1 MRFLNRQLV
10 QSLWKHINYTSLRTV
25 TFSATDYLTVHD
37 SAISRYAQKEAKKHT
52 INQLINF
59 GRELSE
65 EKLVQSA
72 RYVHEELPVRLAHRI
87 IDLRSLPYYVVSAP
101 IKRIYDVYVEA
112 FESVRNFRKIR
123 DSTDEQEF
131 TVLLK
136 HLVDES
142 ANVVELLAHGLRLAL
157 LRASQRENL
166 DLDSFV
172 DQMLNSRIGR
182 RMIAEQHVMLHEPR
196 PGFVGVINTHCSP
209 MECLKIVY
217 HECSRICFRQYGI
230 QVPVEMHGSV
240 TTIPYI
246 PNHLHYILLEL
257 LKNAMRAV
265 AERHRKYNTSSLTTS
280 RDVPPIQVL
289 LSEGP
294 RQVTIRI
301 SDQGGGVPLD
311 VLPSIFCY
319 GFSTMNRMK
328 EEDEGDWSLLVQR
341 QSVDG
346 PMAGLGFG
354 LPLSR
359 LYAQYFGGNLQL
371 VSMDGYG
378 TDVYIHLDRTG
389 DILEGVEI

>member
-112 FESVRNFRKIR
+112 FESVRNFRKILL
-123 DSTDEQEF
+123 TNKNYC
-131 TVLLK
+131 TLK

-265 AERHRKYNTSSLTTS
+265 AERHHKYNTSSLTTS
-280 RDVPPIQVL
+280 RDIPPIQVL

-311 VLPSIFCY
+311 VLPSIFV
-319 GFSTMNRMK
+319 MEK
-328 EEDEGDWSLLVQR
+328 
-341 QSVDG
+341 
-346 PMAGLGFG
+346 
-354 LPLSR
+354 
-359 LYAQYFGGNLQL
+359 
-371 VSMDGYG
+371 
-378 TDVYIHLDRTG
+378 
-389 DILEGVEI
+389 